1 LAGRWRFSPAES
13 SGHALAYAMGKAP
26 HKGDGTECPP
36 SSSGAARLTGA
47 SRKPGGTVGI
57 GSRARRDGA
66 KRPLYSDRIENRNL
80 VDALCCD
87 AYLQFAD

>member
-1 LAGRWRFSPAES
+1 MARSARPRPPVPPGLRD
-13 SGHALAYAMGKAP
+13 AP
-26 HKGDGTECPP
+26 V
-36 SSSGAARLTGA
+36 RR
-47 SRKPGGTVGI
+47 SRAVGI

-87 AYLQFAD
+87 AYLEFAD